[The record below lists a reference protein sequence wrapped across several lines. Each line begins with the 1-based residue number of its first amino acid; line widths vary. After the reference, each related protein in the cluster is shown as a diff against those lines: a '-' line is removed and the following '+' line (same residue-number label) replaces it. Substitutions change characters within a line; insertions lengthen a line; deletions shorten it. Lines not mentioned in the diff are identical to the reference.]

1 MAQARA
7 EGGFTAT
14 HEAFCSAAKTKA
26 GGHEGTRVLIEVL
39 LSHRQLPA
47 AAVVGDMQAV
57 LGFDSLS
64 IDLVAIAARRCNATC
79 EEMGDSPA
87 EGAKTTSRHTRR
99 LSPGPRPLP
108 DMTTYHRLLKP
119 VTPHHTPH
127 HLEEGHE
134 RMSPAK
140 AAPTDKDA
148 EAGLEYQVPPRRLPL
163 PETET
168 PLIGVG
174 TAIAEAGG
182 SKLLFQIL
190 TEREERKATA
200 MASAAPCSAWGKPLK
215 SAEGEY
221 RSSRRS

>member
-7 EGGFTAT
+7 EGGLTAT
-14 HEAFCSAAKTKA
+14 HEAFCSAAKTKT
-26 GGHEGTRVLIEVL
+26 GGHEGTRVLIEVPP
-39 LSHRQLPA
+39 SHRPLPA
-47 AAVVGDMQAV
+47 AAVVGGMQAV
-57 LGFDSLS
+57 LGFASAG

-87 EGAKTTSRHTRR
+87 EGAKTTSRHARR
-99 LSPGPRPLP
+99 PPPDPRPLA
-108 DMTTYHRLLKP
+108 DMTTYDRLPKP
-119 VTPHHTPH
+119 DTPH

-148 EAGLEYQVPPRRLPL
+148 EAGFEYQLPPRRLPL

-182 SKLLFQIL
+182 SKPLFQIL

-200 MASAAPCSAWGKPLK
+200 VASTAPYSACGGP
-215 SAEGEY
+215 SQSTEGEY
-221 RSSRRS
+221 RSSGRS